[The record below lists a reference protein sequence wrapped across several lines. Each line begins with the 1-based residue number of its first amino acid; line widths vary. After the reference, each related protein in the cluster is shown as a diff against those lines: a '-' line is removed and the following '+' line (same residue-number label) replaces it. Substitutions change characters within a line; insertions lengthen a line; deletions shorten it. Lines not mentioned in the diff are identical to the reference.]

1 MNRRTAK
8 VVRSCA
14 CSLAAVLACAGCY
27 DGAFEGARSESNRV
41 QNRIENDP
49 LTQRLR
55 GSGPAASGSAGSDA
69 GVAPTEPPSPAPL
82 GVDAGKTGSDIEI

>member
-1 MNRRTAK
+1 MKRRTAS
-8 VVRSCA
+8 VVH
-14 CSLAAVLACAGCY
+14 AVAIGIGLACAGCY

-41 QNRIENDP
+41 QTRIENDP

-55 GSGPAASGSAGSDA
+55 GSGPAASGSSGSDA
-69 GVAPTEPPSPAPL
+69 GAAPAESPSPTPP